1 MGRIVGVWRG
11 DEDMSGEMEKNKKS
25 FQHAYQLDVYQRLFR
40 LSKVVILKVI
50 PRLPPEER
58 YDLCDQLR
66 RASKASAAILS
77 EGFPKRFQA
86 RHWDKYI
93 TDAIGECEEMITHL
107 LHTKELYPNYVNAE
121 SVQKLINEYEH
132 AIGQLQALSKAWKK
146 INRPHHHKSSYP
158 HNT

>member
-1 MGRIVGVWRG
+1 M
-11 DEDMSGEMEKNKKS
+11 KNKKS

-50 PRLPPEER
+50 PKLPQEER

-66 RASKASAAILS
+66 RASKAAVAILS
-77 EGFPKRFQA
+77 EGFPKRFQI

-107 LHTKELYPNYVNAE
+107 MHVKELYLDYVNPD
-121 SVQKLINEYEH
+121 STQKLISEYEH
-132 AIGQLQALSKAWKK
+132 AIGQLQALSKAWKN
-146 INRPHHHKSSYP
+146 INRKKFTTTHHTYP
-158 HNT
+158 HILTSS